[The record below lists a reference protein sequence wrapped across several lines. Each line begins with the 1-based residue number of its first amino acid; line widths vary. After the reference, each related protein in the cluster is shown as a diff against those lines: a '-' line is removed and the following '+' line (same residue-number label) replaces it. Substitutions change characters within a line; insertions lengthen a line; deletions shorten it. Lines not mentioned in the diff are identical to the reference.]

1 MAISNI
7 SGNNFN
13 YDLYKNQH
21 PVSFG
26 GLTAKGAGI
35 PSDGWH
41 QAKVQQGMPTTLPQV
56 HGFIPTTDDMEMA
69 DKFAQLGVN
78 GVDNPFGVNKVGQAE
93 NAYKP
98 IGTGELSPVLEGR
111 EDEIEDCPWKEYY
124 A

>member
-1 MAISNI
+1 MTISNI

-13 YDLYKNQH
+13 YDLYKSQQA
-21 PVSFG
+21 VSFG

-35 PSDGWH
+35 PVDSYH
-41 QAKVQQGMPTTLPQV
+41 QASVQQGMPSTLPTSY
-56 HGFIPTTDDMEMA
+56 GFIPSTDDMEMA

-78 GVDNPFGVNKVGQAE
+78 GVDNPFGVNKVAQAE

-98 IGTGELSPVLEGR
+98 TGTGELSPVLEGR